1 MSLVS
6 YYYVDLGLSC
16 LWGTMN
22 HRAET
27 SAEPGEPYSFKF
39 ANLYAKSENERNI
52 RWTTSEM
59 TLSAFVALH
68 GDCKPKQYTTLQG
81 ELRHSID
88 ATDGSSAIFCI
99 ELENLLS
106 EFKSKGEK
114 LQLDQSILK
123 IRGYENLHTRREGF
137 LAYYNS
143 KSDVFTSPHDGAIG
157 LPTIQEWRELF
168 DKCKWEW
175 GSLLALNGYKVT
187 GPNGKSIFLP
197 AAGVRIGE
205 KVSLFNEFGGYWA
218 YGNAYIG
225 FQKGIKSIC
234 NGDNNLRFVRLVY
247 RDLTPVVSDSN
258 FQLSQT
264 RRNAPH
270 NNLTDNSERKQKRSE
285 YKIITIEDGNDSRFG
300 KIVVVKANLVK
311 SIGSSKVFSP
321 YDNSD
326 TVTFSFPASNES
338 LFRSLLSI
346 ADSGDLWTPD
356 VDNDF
361 SRALIYDNRLRK
373 DVVFY
378 RHKSFFDV

>member
-1 MSLVS
+1 MNLVS

-22 HRAET
+22 NRAET
-27 SAEPGEPYSFKF
+27 SAEPGEPCSFKF

-88 ATDGSSAIFCI
+88 ATDGSSALFCI
-99 ELENLLS
+99 ELENILS
-106 EFKSKGEK
+106 ELKAKGEK

-123 IRGYENLHTRREGF
+123 IRGYENLHTERERF
-137 LAYYNS
+137 LAYYNN

-157 LPTIQEWRELF
+157 LPTIREWRELF

-187 GPNGKSIFLP
+187 GPNGNYIFLP

-218 YGNAYIG
+218 YGNAYVG
-225 FQKGIKSIC
+225 FQKGNKSIC
-234 NGDNNLRFVRLVY
+234 YGDDNLRFVRLVY

-258 FQLSQT
+258 LQFSQT
-264 RRNAPH
+264 RSNASY
-270 NNLTDNSERKQKRSE
+270 NNSIDNSEKTQKRDE
-285 YKIITIEDGNDSRFG
+285 YKIITIEDGNDSYFG

-311 SIGSSKVFSP
+311 YIGSSKLFSP
-321 YDNSD
+321 HISNE
-326 TVTFSFPASNES
+326 TFTFSFPASNHS
-338 LFRSLLSI
+338 LIRSLLSI
-346 ADSGDLWTPD
+346 ANNEELWTPD

-361 SRALIYDNRLRK
+361 RRVLIYDNRLGK
-373 DVVFY
+373 EVVFY
-378 RHKSFFDV
+378 RHNSFFEE

>member
-16 LWGTMN
+16 LWGSMN

-88 ATDGSSAIFCI
+88 ATDGSSALFCI
-99 ELENLLS
+99 ELENILS
-106 EFKSKGEK
+106 EFKAKGEK

-123 IRGYENLHTRREGF
+123 IRGYENLHTGREGF
-137 LAYYNS
+137 LAYYNN

-187 GPNGKSIFLP
+187 GPNGNYIFLP

-218 YGNAYIG
+218 YGNTFVG
-225 FQKGIKSIC
+225 FQKGNKSIC
-234 NGDNNLRFVRLVY
+234 NGDDNLRFVRLVY

-258 FQLSQT
+258 LQFSQT
-264 RRNAPH
+264 QSNASY
-270 NNLTDNSERKQKRSE
+270 NSSIDNSEKTQKRNE

-311 SIGSSKVFSP
+311 YIGTSKLFSP
-321 YDNSD
+321 HINND
-326 TVTFSFPASNES
+326 TFTFSFPASNHS
-338 LFRSLLSI
+338 LIRSLLSI
-346 ADSGDLWTPD
+346 ANNEELWTPN

-361 SRALIYDNRLRK
+361 RRVLIYDNRLGK
-373 DVVFY
+373 EVVFY
-378 RHKSFFDV
+378 RHNSFFDV

>member
-1 MSLVS
+1 
-6 YYYVDLGLSC
+6 
-16 LWGTMN
+16 
-22 HRAET
+22 
-27 SAEPGEPYSFKF
+27 
-39 ANLYAKSENERNI
+39 
-52 RWTTSEM
+52 
-59 TLSAFVALH
+59 
-68 GDCKPKQYTTLQG
+68 
-81 ELRHSID
+81 
-88 ATDGSSAIFCI
+88 
-99 ELENLLS
+99 
-106 EFKSKGEK
+106 
-114 LQLDQSILK
+114 
-123 IRGYENLHTRREGF
+123 
-137 LAYYNS
+137 
-143 KSDVFTSPHDGAIG
+143 
-157 LPTIQEWRELF
+157 
-168 DKCKWEW
+168 
-175 GSLLALNGYKVT
+175 
-187 GPNGKSIFLP
+187 
-197 AAGVRIGE
+197 VRIGE

-258 FQLSQT
+258 LQLSQT

-326 TVTFSFPASNES
+326 TVTFSFPASNKS

-361 SRALIYDNRLRK
+361 SRAVIYDNRLRK